1 MRPKTDFLFTLALFT
16 LFALAAL
23 ALVVTGAGVY
33 RSTAAS
39 MEKGYTTRTAL
50 AYVAEKL
57 RQNDVAGALEAQ
69 GNQLRLTQYGEENA
83 CLYIYEYQ
91 GWLTELLIPESQGF
105 RPEDGQR
112 LLEVASFSVEQKAD
126 SLYEISVSGADGET
140 VSLLISPNAAGKEDS
155 VADRP

>member
-23 ALVVTGAGVY
+23 ALVVTGARVY

-57 RQNDVAGALEAQ
+57 RQNDVAGALEAES
-69 GNQLRLTQYGEENA
+69 NRLCLTQYGEENA

-91 GWLTELLIPESQGF
+91 GWLMELLIPESQEF
-105 RPEDGQR
+105 RSEDGQR
-112 LLEVASFSVEQKAD
+112 LLEVASFHVEQKAV

-140 VSLLISPNAAGKEDS
+140 ASLLIAPNAAGKEDA

>member
-23 ALVVTGAGVY
+23 ALVVTGARVY

-39 MEKGYTTRTAL
+39 MEQNYTTHTAL

-57 RQNDVAGALEAQ
+57 RQNDVAGAVEAD
-69 GNQLRLTQYGEENA
+69 GSRLCLTQYGEENS

-91 GWLTELLIPESQGF
+91 GWLTELLIRESQEF
-105 RPEDGQR
+105 RPEGGQR
-112 LLEVASFSVEQKAD
+112 LLEIQSFSAEQKAG
-126 SLYEISVSGADGET
+126 SLYEISVSGTDGET
-140 VSLLISPNAAGKEDS
+140 VSLLVAPRAARQEGNGT
-155 VADRP
+155 P